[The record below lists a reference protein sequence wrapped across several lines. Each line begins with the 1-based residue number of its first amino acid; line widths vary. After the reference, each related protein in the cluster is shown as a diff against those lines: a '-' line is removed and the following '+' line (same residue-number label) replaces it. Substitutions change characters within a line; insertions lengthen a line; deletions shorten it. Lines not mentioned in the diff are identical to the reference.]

1 MLQPVFHA
9 SPSKKGFLYQTFNVA
24 LSYVQPGMENFS
36 PLFFKWGETGGKTPC
51 CMGLLGLWYG
61 YSSLPFRRWFVF
73 LALGSVPKHP
83 CQPCFLQISRKKD
96 KKARAVEACGIPIG
110 QEIKGAK
117 ISTA

>member
-1 MLQPVFHA
+1 MFNQAWRTFH
-9 SPSKKGFLYQTFNVA
+9 PF
-24 LSYVQPGMENFS
+24 
-36 PLFFKWGETGGKTPC
+36 FFKWGETGGKTPC

-73 LALGSVPKHP
+73 LALGSVPKHQ

-110 QEIKGAK
+110 QEIKGAN